1 MKDEKSFFHFQNL
14 TIFLHPHV
22 YDPAEDTFLLLDA
35 LDVDSSDSVFEI
47 GTGTGIISLACAL
60 KAKKIVCSD
69 INPNA
74 VELVKKNILVNND
87 KLETMI
93 DVRLGSLFNVL
104 RDDEQFDLIIFN
116 PPYLPTAED
125 EYVDD
130 HVWFDTS
137 VSGGKTGLD
146 VTIPFL
152 EGLSNHLAKKGRAFI
167 ILSSNSPKDI
177 YLRMLKRY
185 DLTSKSVA
193 TQSFSDETIEVHRI
207 TKKKKMID
215 SNE

>member
-1 MKDEKSFFHFQNL
+1 MEHDESCFHFQNL

-35 LDVDSSDSVFEI
+35 LDVDSLDSVFEM

-60 KAKKIVCSD
+60 KAKKVVCSD

-87 KLETMI
+87 RLESMI

-104 RDDEQFDLIIFN
+104 REDEEFDLIIFN
-116 PPYLPTAED
+116 PPYLPTTED

-130 HVWFDTS
+130 HGWFDKA

-146 VTIPFL
+146 VTILFL
-152 EGLSNHLAKKGRAFI
+152 EGLSDYLSNEGRAFI
-167 ILSSNSPKDI
+167 IVSSNSPKEI
-177 YLRMLKRY
+177 YQRILKNY
-185 DLTSKSVA
+185 DLISKTVA
-193 TQSFSDETIEVHRI
+193 TQSFSEETIEVRRI
-207 TKKKKMID
+207 TKKRE
-215 SNE
+215 NG

>member
-1 MKDEKSFFHFQNL
+1 MIMKDEKSFFHFQNL

-35 LDVDSSDSVFEI
+35 LDVDPSDSVFEI

-74 VELVKKNILVNND
+74 VELVKKNILINND
-87 KLETMI
+87 KLEAMI
-93 DVRLGSLFNVL
+93 DVRVGDLFNVL

-116 PPYLPTAED
+116 PPYLPTTED

-130 HVWFDTS
+130 HGWFDKA
-137 VSGGKTGLD
+137 VSGGKNGLE
-146 VTIPFL
+146 VIISFL
-152 EGLSNHLAKKGRAFI
+152 ERLSDH
-167 ILSSNSPKDI
+167 
-177 YLRMLKRY
+177 
-185 DLTSKSVA
+185 
-193 TQSFSDETIEVHRI
+193 
-207 TKKKKMID
+207 
-215 SNE
+215 